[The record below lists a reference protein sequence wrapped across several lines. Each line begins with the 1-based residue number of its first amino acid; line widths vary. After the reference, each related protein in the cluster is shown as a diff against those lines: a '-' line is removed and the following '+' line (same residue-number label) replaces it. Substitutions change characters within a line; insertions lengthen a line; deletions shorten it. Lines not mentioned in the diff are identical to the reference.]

1 MPNSGLGPGYVVRG
15 FSRLMHVI
23 GSMPG
28 MKSRVGVG
36 NLEAIRR
43 TGTRRAGS
51 DWAPI
56 MSLSRRRGPTEHSCL
71 STSHTT
77 HSRRR
82 LNGSIITRAACEADL
97 EVGEPWSRAPGTRK
111 SRL

>member
-43 TGTRRAGS
+43 TGDEAGGQRLGTDNVPLTTTGS
-51 DWAPI
+51 NGTQLPFHLAYDSFEAA
-56 MSLSRRRGPTEHSCL
+56 SQRLYHHS
-71 STSHTT
+71 
-77 HSRRR
+77 
-82 LNGSIITRAACEADL
+82 
-97 EVGEPWSRAPGTRK
+97 
-111 SRL
+111 SRLRG